1 MRTNRALLAGLLATF
16 AAAGPLVS
24 AYAPEDIAQ
33 SSRDIRAAIEEG
45 RLVDAENQARSLL
58 TSFGG
63 LAGEKQADA
72 MIAADLWLDAII
84 ENGRGG
90 DPDAQELAQEILRM
104 REAVSPEARRTVA
117 TAHGHL
123 GAVLFQAGDYRRAAL
138 ELDMARVIRENEA
151 IANDASAVADYGRL
165 AMALLKLGRNDD
177 ALAASNRAVEIA
189 ESLAASEV
197 FTAGALNVR
206 GYVWQWKG
214 EYSRSRAD
222 LERALAMQ
230 QDVRARYPNAAMTLM
245 LLGQQFALE
254 GDVAQARDFL
264 ERSVSLAEATLR
276 PAHPNIVWFL
286 RVLAVPNQD
295 LGDLG
300 RAQALQER
308 ALAISLSSVG
318 PNHPQTGECLQDL
331 AGTLL
336 LQADYEGARSRYEN
350 ALKIYERR
358 FDRDYAGTATVI
370 YNLAILNAG
379 LGDFERA
386 RVLHRRAIASWERAL
401 GREHAIVARGLWEF
415 GQTLADQQLDRE
427 ALPLFERALSIR
439 KRTLGSDNVVVAETL
454 SSMAGSLAR
463 LGEPRRALTLSTQAM
478 NIWEKAPSPDTAGF
492 VRSLLAHAAVLSA
505 QGETGAALDAYD
517 RALRIQLP
525 VLGPA
530 HPDIAAIEVRRATL
544 LAQIDRKQE
553 SLTVA
558 LGAEATGR
566 QHLSLTLGSL
576 PERQALDYAAK
587 RPQGLGLALSLVTAD
602 SSALVLDAV
611 VRGRSLVLDEMA
623 MRRRAVNDE
632 AGGPTASL
640 WTALR
645 QARQRLAN
653 LVIRGPGSLRP
664 EQYTALIS
672 QAQQEKEDA
681 ERALGEQSAAFRSEM
696 SRSAIG
702 LDEIRKRLPA
712 DSALVSL
719 VRYDRQ
725 VFAPMSQTAT
735 PRRTR
740 IVPSYLGFVLRSDG
754 SDPIVVP
761 LGPAAAIDAAVAR
774 WRGAMVAER
783 ASDSSGPSPEPSLNS
798 TGAGLRRQ
806 IWDPIAAHVGN
817 AARVFV
823 VPDGA
828 FNLVPLAAL
837 PSGRGRYLVEDG
849 PIIHYL
855 SAERD
860 LVIDETAPKPTSGG
874 LLSVGG
880 AAFSDGS
887 SFAALRSARSPQ
899 GAIARANPE
908 PPEHS
913 LRDASINCGGFRSM
927 TFEPI
932 PASRNEAQVVA
943 GLWRQFG
950 AGNGVEP
957 ATLQT
962 LVGPAATERA
972 FKQTAPGRRILHL
985 ATHGFF
991 LGDDC
996 APVVEGARAVGGL
1009 AGPTAPAPKP
1019 VGAGRATGPRAI
1031 PENPLLLSGLAL
1043 AGANRR
1049 SVAGADEDDG
1059 ILSAEEVA
1067 GLNLQGVEWA
1077 VLSACDTGLGT
1088 VISREGVLGLRRA
1101 FQVAGVRTV
1110 IMSLWSVDDRAT
1122 LEWMQRLYE
1131 ARFRGNLS
1139 TIDAMR
1145 DASVRVIR
1153 DRRSKGLSTNPF
1165 YWAAFVASG
1174 DWR

>member
-1 MRTNRALLAGLLATF
+1 MGIWDK
-16 AAAGPLVS
+16 AAA
-24 AYAPEDIAQ
+24 
-33 SSRDIRAAIEEG
+33 
-45 RLVDAENQARSLL
+45 
-58 TSFGG
+58 
-63 LAGEKQADA
+63 
-72 MIAADLWLDAII
+72 
-84 ENGRGG
+84 
-90 DPDAQELAQEILRM
+90 PDQ
-104 REAVSPEARRTVA
+104 
-117 TAHGHL
+117 
-123 GAVLFQAGDYRRAAL
+123 
-138 ELDMARVIRENEA
+138 
-151 IANDASAVADYGRL
+151 
-165 AMALLKLGRNDD
+165 
-177 ALAASNRAVEIA
+177 
-189 ESLAASEV
+189 
-197 FTAGALNVR
+197 
-206 GYVWQWKG
+206 
-214 EYSRSRAD
+214 
-222 LERALAMQ
+222 
-230 QDVRARYPNAAMTLM
+230 
-245 LLGQQFALE
+245 
-254 GDVAQARDFL
+254 
-264 ERSVSLAEATLR
+264 
-276 PAHPNIVWFL
+276 
-286 RVLAVPNQD
+286 
-295 LGDLG
+295 
-300 RAQALQER
+300 
-308 ALAISLSSVG
+308 
-318 PNHPQTGECLQDL
+318 
-331 AGTLL
+331 
-336 LQADYEGARSRYEN
+336 
-350 ALKIYERR
+350 
-358 FDRDYAGTATVI
+358 
-370 YNLAILNAG
+370 
-379 LGDFERA
+379 
-386 RVLHRRAIASWERAL
+386 
-401 GREHAIVARGLWEF
+401 
-415 GQTLADQQLDRE
+415 
-427 ALPLFERALSIR
+427 
-439 KRTLGSDNVVVAETL
+439 
-454 SSMAGSLAR
+454 
-463 LGEPRRALTLSTQAM
+463 
-478 NIWEKAPSPDTAGF
+478 AGF
-492 VRSLLAHAAVLSA
+492 VRSLLAHAAVLSV
-505 QGETGAALDAYD
+505 QGQAAAALDAYD

-525 VLGPA
+525 VLGPS
-530 HPDIAAIEVRRATL
+530 HPDIAAIEVKRAAL
-544 LAQIDRKQE
+544 LAQTDRKQE

-602 SSALVLDAV
+602 SSASVLDAV

-623 MRRRAVNDE
+623 IRRHAVNDE
-632 AGGPTASL
+632 AGGPAASL

-681 ERALGEQSAAFRSEM
+681 ERALGERSAAFRSEM

-725 VFAPMSQTAT
+725 VFAPASQTAS

-740 IVPSYLGFVLRSDG
+740 VVPSYLGFVLRSDG

-774 WRGAMVAER
+774 WRRAMKAEM
-783 ASDSSGPSPEPSLNS
+783 AVDSSGPPPEPSLNS
-798 TGAGLRRQ
+798 TGVGLRRQ
-806 IWDPIAAHVGN
+806 IWDPIAAQVGD

-837 PSGRGRYLVEDG
+837 PSARGRYLVEDG

-860 LVIDETAPKPTSGG
+860 LVLDETTPKPSSAG

-880 AAFSDGS
+880 ASFSDGS
-887 SFAALRSARSPQ
+887 VVRVAPQREVVTRRHRPREPGTSCSLAPRRVYQLRRLPVDDLRADPRFAERS
-899 GAIARANPE
+899 
-908 PPEHS
+908 
-913 LRDASINCGGFRSM
+913 
-927 TFEPI
+927 
-932 PASRNEAQVVA
+932 
-943 GLWRQFG
+943 
-950 AGNGVEP
+950 
-957 ATLQT
+957 
-962 LVGPAATERA
+962 
-972 FKQTAPGRRILHL
+972 PGRRRPVASVRMPDRALNPRRCRRWSGRLPPNGHSNRQPPAAAYSISPRTVSSSATTVPRSSRAL
-985 ATHGFF
+985 ARSV
-991 LGDDC
+991 
-996 APVVEGARAVGGL
+996 AWPVPV
-1009 AGPTAPAPKP
+1009 APASKSA
-1019 VGAGRATGPRAI
+1019 GAGRATGPRAI

-1049 SVAGADEDDG
+1049 SAAGADEDDG

-1139 TIDAMR
+1139 TVDAMR

>member
-1 MRTNRALLAGLLATF
+1 MPPF
-16 AAAGPLVS
+16 
-24 AYAPEDIAQ
+24 
-33 SSRDIRAAIEEG
+33 SR
-45 RLVDAENQARSLL
+45 
-58 TSFGG
+58 
-63 LAGEKQADA
+63 
-72 MIAADLWLDAII
+72 
-84 ENGRGG
+84 
-90 DPDAQELAQEILRM
+90 LR
-104 REAVSPEARRTVA
+104 VIPFQLSTPT
-117 TAHGHL
+117 TAHCG
-123 GAVLFQAGDYRRAAL
+123 FSCQY
-138 ELDMARVIRENEA
+138 
-151 IANDASAVADYGRL
+151 
-165 AMALLKLGRNDD
+165 
-177 ALAASNRAVEIA
+177 
-189 ESLAASEV
+189 
-197 FTAGALNVR
+197 
-206 GYVWQWKG
+206 W
-214 EYSRSRAD
+214 
-222 LERALAMQ
+222 
-230 QDVRARYPNAAMTLM
+230 
-245 LLGQQFALE
+245 
-254 GDVAQARDFL
+254 
-264 ERSVSLAEATLR
+264 
-276 PAHPNIVWFL
+276 
-286 RVLAVPNQD
+286 VP
-295 LGDLG
+295 L
-300 RAQALQER
+300 
-308 ALAISLSSVG
+308 
-318 PNHPQTGECLQDL
+318 
-331 AGTLL
+331 
-336 LQADYEGARSRYEN
+336 
-350 ALKIYERR
+350 
-358 FDRDYAGTATVI
+358 
-370 YNLAILNAG
+370 
-379 LGDFERA
+379 
-386 RVLHRRAIASWERAL
+386 
-401 GREHAIVARGLWEF
+401 
-415 GQTLADQQLDRE
+415 
-427 ALPLFERALSIR
+427 
-439 KRTLGSDNVVVAETL
+439 
-454 SSMAGSLAR
+454 
-463 LGEPRRALTLSTQAM
+463 
-478 NIWEKAPSPDTAGF
+478 
-492 VRSLLAHAAVLSA
+492 
-505 QGETGAALDAYD
+505 
-517 RALRIQLP
+517 
-525 VLGPA
+525 
-530 HPDIAAIEVRRATL
+530 HPDIAAIEVKRAAL
-544 LAQIDRKQE
+544 LAQTDRKQE

-587 RPQGLGLALSLVTAD
+587 RPQGLGLALSLVTPD

-623 MRRRAVNDE
+623 IRRHAVNDE
-632 AGGPTASL
+632 AGGPAASL
-640 WTALR
+640 WTTLR

-664 EQYTALIS
+664 EQYAALVA

-681 ERALGEQSAAFRSEM
+681 ERALGEQSAAFRSEV
-696 SRSAIG
+696 SRSTIG

-725 VFAPMSQTAT
+725 VFVPASQTTA
-735 PRRTR
+735 RRTR
-740 IVPSYLGFVLRSDG
+740 VVPSYLGFVLRSDG

-774 WRGAMVAER
+774 WRRAMIAEM
-783 ASDSSGPSPEPSLNS
+783 ASDSSGLQPEPSLNS

-806 IWDPIAAHVGN
+806 IWDPIAARVGN

-887 SFAALRSARSPQ
+887 SFAALRNPRSPQ
-899 GAIARANPE
+899 GAVARANPE
-908 PPEHS
+908 PPAHA

-927 TFEPI
+927 TFQPI
-932 PASRNEAQVVA
+932 PASRNEAQAVA

-950 AGNGVEP
+950 TGQGIEP

-962 LVGPAATERA
+962 LVGAAATERA

-991 LGDDC
+991 LGDEC
-996 APVVEGARAVGGL
+996 APVIEGARAVGGL
-1009 AGPTAPAPKP
+1009 AGPATPASKP
-1019 VGAGRATGPRAI
+1019 GGAGRATGPRAI

-1049 SVAGADEDDG
+1049 SAAGADEDDG

-1088 VISREGVLGLRRA
+1088 VVSREGVLGLRRA

-1131 ARFRGNLS
+1131 SRFRKNLS
-1139 TIDAMR
+1139 TADAMR

-1153 DRRSKGLSTNPF
+1153 DRRSKGLSTNPVLLGCLRGF
-1165 YWAAFVASG
+1165 RRLALSPRLRYGCAAGSSFSTAPNVSSVSA
-1174 DWR
+1174 